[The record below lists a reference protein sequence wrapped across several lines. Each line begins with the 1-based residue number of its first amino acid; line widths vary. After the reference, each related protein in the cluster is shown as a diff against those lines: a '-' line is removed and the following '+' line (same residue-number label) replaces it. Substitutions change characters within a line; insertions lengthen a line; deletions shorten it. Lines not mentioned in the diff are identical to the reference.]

1 MPVASQLLVLQL
13 SRECFVFSQ
22 KAQNDLFKLSRDYF
36 FLQTCY
42 YCTLETVNQFSTF
55 WPFNREQALHPDSM
69 FVLSFV
75 KFVKFSNIFLL
86 CLFSWDIFKGYYRG
100 IFQGIFQ
107 GISSWDFS
115 KGFFHGIFLKD
126 FFMEFY
132 RDFLKGFLCSNFPF
146 VSFYLILFSRELWK
160 YFQSCFLLQI
170 AVAAQTTNV
179 WQKGSHKW
187 SYDTRFVYK
196 WHTVCNPF
204 FSTF

>member
-100 IFQGIFQ
+100 IFSRDIPRDFFMGFFQGIFP
-107 GISSWDFS
+107 WDFS
-115 KGFFHGIFLKD
+115 KGFFHGIFQGI
-126 FFMEFY
+126 FW
-132 RDFLKGFLCSNFPF
+132 RDFYVPIFPLCPF
-146 VSFYLILFSRELWK
+146 IWFCSRVNYGNIFSLVFCCK
-160 YFQSCFLLQI
+160 SQ
-170 AVAAQTTNV
+170 
-179 WQKGSHKW
+179 
-187 SYDTRFVYK
+187 
-196 WHTVCNPF
+196 
-204 FSTF
+204 

>member
-100 IFQGIFQ
+100 IFSRDIPR
-107 GISSWDFS
+107 DFFM
-115 KGFFHGIFLKD
+115 GFFHGIFLKD
-126 FFMEFY
+126 FFMEF
-132 RDFLKGFLCSNFPF
+132 FKGFFEGIFMFQFSLCVLLFDF
-146 VSFYLILFSRELWK
+146 VL
-160 YFQSCFLLQI
+160 
-170 AVAAQTTNV
+170 A
-179 WQKGSHKW
+179 
-187 SYDTRFVYK
+187 
-196 WHTVCNPF
+196 
-204 FSTF
+204 

>member
-100 IFQGIFQ
+100 IFSRDIPRDFFMGFFQGIF
-107 GISSWDFS
+107 I
-115 KGFFHGIFLKD
+115 GIFW
-126 FFMEFY
+126 
-132 RDFLKGFLCSNFPF
+132 RDFYVPIFPLCPF
-146 VSFYLILFSRELWK
+146 IWFCSRVNYGNIFSLVFCCK
-160 YFQSCFLLQI
+160 SQ
-170 AVAAQTTNV
+170 
-179 WQKGSHKW
+179 
-187 SYDTRFVYK
+187 
-196 WHTVCNPF
+196 
-204 FSTF
+204 

>member
-1 MPVASQLLVLQL
+1 MQNGCLHFKVRHNKSFADFCQLHHSSLYSSSRAANVLSSL
-13 SRECFVFSQ
+13 KKRKTICSNCHETT
-22 KAQNDLFKLSRDYF
+22 F

-126 FFMEFY
+126 FFMEF
-132 RDFLKGFLCSNFPF
+132 L
-146 VSFYLILFSRELWK
+146 
-160 YFQSCFLLQI
+160 
-170 AVAAQTTNV
+170 
-179 WQKGSHKW
+179 
-187 SYDTRFVYK
+187 
-196 WHTVCNPF
+196 
-204 FSTF
+204 